1 MRLHARN
8 KRLAEG
14 VHLEDVAQ
22 STSYFS
28 GASLESLLNEAAILA
43 VRRGAVAIEN
53 ADIEQAYLRV
63 VAGEDR
69 PGVGTGREKRQ
80 IAIHEAGHAIA
91 SRHLQPESAITRISI
106 LPSSKGAAGYNLV
119 QPRERALVDR
129 EQLRNQIGVLLA
141 GRAAEML
148 ICGAEALSAGA
159 ANDLTRA
166 SEIAAAMVNE
176 FGMTDEPYLSLRA
189 LRHTLGTGSSDGA
202 LEQCKCLLRQ
212 EFEKVT
218 QLLASHA
225 AKLDRLTDALV
236 ECEVLSGAQ
245 LEQLLSSE
253 T

>member
-1 MRLHARN
+1 MIFIDEIDAMGKKRDDASSDEREQTLNALLAEMSGFQPSEGILVLAATNRVETLDPALTRPGRFDRQIEVGLPGRDERLSILRLHARN

-159 ANDLTRA
+159 ATA
-166 SEIAAAMVNE
+166 
-176 FGMTDEPYLSLRA
+176 
-189 LRHTLGTGSSDGA
+189 
-202 LEQCKCLLRQ
+202 
-212 EFEKVT
+212 
-218 QLLASHA
+218 
-225 AKLDRLTDALV
+225 
-236 ECEVLSGAQ
+236 
-245 LEQLLSSE
+245 
-253 T
+253 